1 MEKFEVGKLPLKYL
15 KKLLSRISVK
25 DKRVVIGPG
34 IGKDAA
40 VIDFGDRCL
49 VAKTDPITL
58 TSSKIGWWGV
68 HINANDIACLGATPK
83 WFLATI
89 LLPEGKTDQLLVDE
103 IFTEVLHACEE
114 LGVTLCGG
122 HTEITQKLQ
131 QPIVIGQMLGEVAK
145 ERLVD
150 STKAQVGDH
159 VILVKGI
166 AIEGTSIIAHEKG
179 EDLQGRF
186 SKEFINRCRRFFI
199 EPGISVVKE
208 ALLANSLVRLRGM
221 HDPTEGGLW
230 TGLYELAIATKKGMH
245 VEADA
250 IPVYHETELLCQ
262 AFELDPLGLIASGAL
277 LMVVS
282 PRDTDRLMEGLRRDG
297 VKAVK
302 IGNLTPEVAGI
313 WICRKGKLEKITPLS
328 QDEIARLLG

>member
-1 MEKFEVGKLPLKYL
+1 MEKFEVGKLPLRYL
-15 KKLLSRISVK
+15 EKLLSRVSIK

-34 IGKDAA
+34 IGEDAA
-40 VIDFGDRCL
+40 VIDFGDRYL

-89 LLPEGKTDQLLVDE
+89 LLPEGKTDQSLVDE

-114 LGVTLCGG
+114 LEVSLCGG

-150 STKAQVGDH
+150 STKAQVGDV

-199 EPGISVVKE
+199 EPGISVVRE

-250 IPVYHETELLCQ
+250 IPVYTETELLCQ
-262 AFELDPLGLIASGAL
+262 TFGLDPLGLIASGAL

-302 IGNLTPEVAGI
+302 IGNLTPEVEGI
-313 WICRKGKLEKITPLS
+313 WIRRKGKLEKITPLS